1 MPLCLPQ
8 WLRWDRRPGRLRQ
21 AWPVWLESL
30 AGVRREL
37 AELNQATEQDFLQVG
52 EKLQR
57 FLEVSGQMSE
67 QCSLMVGFLSG
78 AEANQGAGDLHSIL
92 DRTRAMAGQ
101 AETNQIALA
110 QMLAG
115 VGRIVHPLADLNAK
129 MRGFRVMAT
138 LIRIEGARLN
148 QAGVDFETLAE
159 DVRKLASDIEE
170 NGRTILTASLGLRDV
185 VRHAGSGLA
194 DFEARQEAELPRIQQ
209 QAGTSLQAL
218 RERRGRAADT
228 SRAMAARY
236 GAVRRE
242 IGELVMSLQVH
253 DITRQQVEHA
263 ATALGRTEEA
273 SSARSAALLAR
284 VCALQRAQLDHA
296 KESFLAGVARVRES
310 LAGISRNVS
319 GMAAEGTDVLG
330 GEAEKEDSFLAEME
344 QGLAGIRA
352 ALAECAE
359 SRHGLSTVAETVADG
374 VQKMAEF
381 VETIE
386 EIGLRMQRIALN
398 ANIKAIQIG
407 EQGTALGA
415 VADAIQRLAADSTDQ
430 TQVVA
435 LGIREVA
442 DGSGRLSAELMEFG
456 EDLPRKLEQVIA
468 AFHAADEEN
477 RRRLTEIGE
486 TGRSF
491 SGELETLC
499 AGIRADTLLADV
511 IGRSCTRLD
520 EIVAAAE
527 PLAADD
533 PGAEHTQAIQKLEEQ
548 YTMHVERAVHQQTTG
563 TPQPVAAAAAGDLG
577 ENVELF

>member
-1 MPLCLPQ
+1 M
-8 WLRWDRRPGRLRQ
+8 
-21 AWPVWLESL
+21 WLESL
-30 AGVRREL
+30 AAVRREL
-37 AELNQATEQDFLQVG
+37 ADLNQATEQDFLQVG

-67 QCSLMVGFLSG
+67 QCSLLVGFLSG
-78 AEANQGAGDLHSIL
+78 AEADQGADDLHSIL

-101 AETNQIALA
+101 AETNQVALE
-110 QMLAG
+110 QMLTG

-159 DVRKLASDIEE
+159 DVHKLASDIEE
-170 NGRTILTASLGLRDV
+170 NGRTILTASLELRGI

-194 DFEARQEAELPRIQQ
+194 EFEARQKAELPRIQQ
-209 QAGTSLQAL
+209 QAGTSLEAL
-218 RERRGRAADT
+218 RERRGRASDT
-228 SRAMAARY
+228 SQAMAARY
-236 GAVRRE
+236 GDVRRE

-263 ATALGRTEEA
+263 ATALTTDEA
-273 SSARSAALLAR
+273 APARSAALLAR
-284 VCALQRAQLDHA
+284 VCALQRAQLNHA
-296 KESFLAGVARVRES
+296 KESFLAGVAQVRES

-319 GMAAEGTDVLG
+319 GMAAEGMDVLG
-330 GEAEKEDSFLAEME
+330 GGAGKEDSFLAEME
-344 QGLAGIRA
+344 QGFAGIRET
-352 ALAECAE
+352 LAECAE
-359 SRHGLSTVAETVADG
+359 SRYALSTVAETVADG
-374 VQKMAEF
+374 VRRMSEF

-398 ANIKAIQIG
+398 ANIKAIRIG
-407 EQGTALGA
+407 EEGAALGA

-442 DGSGRLSAELMEFG
+442 EGSGRLSAELMESG
-456 EDLPRKLEQVIA
+456 GDLPRKLEQVIA

-477 RRRLTEIGE
+477 RRRLKEIDE

-491 SGELETLC
+491 SVELETLC

-511 IGRSCTRLD
+511 IGRSCDRLD

-533 PGAEHTQAIQKLEEQ
+533 PDAEHAQAIQKLEEQ
-548 YTMHVERAVHQQTTG
+548 YTMHVERAVHEQTTG
-563 TPQPVAAAAAGDLG
+563 TSQPVAAAAEGDLG